1 MGRSRIKSF
10 LLATLLVL
18 LSSCSIKE
26 DRTLC
31 PCWLIVDLSKVLDA
45 GTTPPSLWDQGL
57 CIALFSSRQVIDSL
71 SLGYEEAHAEYGF
84 HVAKGDVGVVG
95 MLGLDCAERSG
106 HTIWVTEGCQAD
118 KLYLSTQL
126 VACYGE
132 EARAILDV
140 KKQFSR
146 VEIWGLDSFRCRMEV
161 TAGCS
166 GLDLLTAEALEG
178 PFRYPLVC
186 EEDGACRFRMPRQRE
201 DDLKILLYDADGH
214 LDNSIPLGRYMT
226 DIGFDWDAPSLADV
240 SIRVD
245 FVTATVN
252 ITVGDWTHAY
262 VFPYT
267 L

>member
-1 MGRSRIKSF
+1 MDRFRIKSF

-26 DRTLC
+26 DRTGC

-45 GTTPPSLWDQGL
+45 GITPPSLWNHGL
-57 CIALFSSRQVIDSL
+57 TVALFSSSHVIDSL

-95 MLGLDCAERSG
+95 ILGRDRAEISG
-106 HTIWVTEGCQAD
+106 PAIRIPEGCQAD
-118 KLYLSTQL
+118 PLYLSSQW
-126 VACYGE
+126 VPCYGE
-132 EARAILDV
+132 EARAVLEV
-140 KKQFSR
+140 LKQFSR
-146 VEIWGLDSFRCRMEV
+146 VEIWGLDTFSCRMEV

-178 PFRYPLVC
+178 PFRYQLTC
-186 EEDGACRFRMPRQRE
+186 DEEGACRFRMPRQRE
-201 DDLKILLYDADGH
+201 DDLKILLYDADGQ

-226 DIGFDWDAPSLADV
+226 DIGYDWDAPSLADV